1 MNKFLL
7 AATLCALLPLTGQAA
22 DIRLGDDSSEYAND
36 GECDDRRF
44 RGPGVT
50 EEMDWADATHDASDC
65 QALLNAGKISPWVE
79 ADALKATQC
88 SAIKFGS
95 NASEYSDD
103 GVCDDP
109 RFEGWAAAEIL
120 SADDKNK
127 DANDCRRLCEFG
139 LIGLRNYK

>member
-1 MNKFLL
+1 MNRLIL
-7 AATLCALLPLTGQAA
+7 AAAALALLPLTAHSA

-50 EEMDWADATHDASDC
+50 EEMDWADATHDATDC
-65 QALLNAGKISPWVE
+65 QSLLKAGKISLWIE

-88 SAIKFGS
+88 SAIDFGS

-127 DANDCRRLCEFG
+127 DANDCRRLCDYG
-139 LIGLRNYK
+139 LIGLRDY